1 MKTRIC
7 IYMPDFGQDY
17 SRQIKELEEAGF
29 EVVWKKEHA
38 QTQDSH
44 VLIDDVKGY
53 NCVIAA
59 SENWG
64 SESLDGVADSLK
76 LIARHGVGVDNI
88 DIPYAT
94 KKGIAVTS
102 APGQLSLS
110 VAEAALALTL
120 SCIRRITKYDREIR
134 GGLYHSVMTSCLSGK
149 TFGLLGFG
157 AIAQELARLLQPFHC
172 RLLAYDVFPN
182 QETAKKWNVE
192 MVELDILCR
201 ESDVISLHI
210 PCNHETQGMINKEF
224 LSKMKPTSFLINTS
238 RGGVIVEEELC
249 QGLEEGVIAG
259 AGLDVFATE
268 HTEQQS
274 VLFACENAILNPHS
288 AANTK
293 EALGAIMDSCVRSI
307 KAFFSGEAPFGLLNP
322 EYKEYVR

>member
-1 MKTRIC
+1 MKTKIC

-17 SRQIKELEEAGF
+17 SRQMKELEDAGF

-38 QTQDSH
+38 QTQDPDI
-44 VLIDDVKGY
+44 LIEDVKGY
-53 NCVIAA
+53 NCVVAA

-64 SESLDGVADSLK
+64 SVSLDGVSDSLK

-110 VAEAALALTL
+110 VAEAALALAL
-120 SCIRRITKYDREIR
+120 SCIRRVTKYDREIR
-134 GGLYHSVMTSCLSGK
+134 SGLYHSVMTSCLSGK

-172 RLLAYDVFPN
+172 RLLAYDVFFNP
-182 QETAKKWNVE
+182 EVTKKLNVG
-192 MVELDILCR
+192 MVGLDALCR

-210 PCNHETQGMINKEF
+210 PCNDETQGMINAEF
-224 LSKMKPTSFLINTS
+224 LNKMKKTAFLINTS
-238 RGGVIVEEELC
+238 RGGVIVEEDLY
-249 QGLEEGVIAG
+249 QALEAGVIAG

-268 HTEQQS
+268 HTDQRS
-274 VLFACENAILNPHS
+274 ILFTCENAVLNPHS

-293 EALGAIMDSCVRSI
+293 EALGAIMDCCVRSI
-307 KAFFSGEAPFGLLNP
+307 KAFFAGEEPFGLLNP
-322 EYKEYVR
+322 DYKKYV